1 MRRCTILCTLVLSL
15 GSWRMA
21 AAQNPV
27 GSPPPTYGQSILS
40 SFDAR
45 YFRQNQ
51 LNVPL
56 IVPSD
61 SLQSVLPPGY
71 AVLPGDT
78 ATITIIWGLQQRDEL
93 PNPVGD
99 LSSGNYGP
107 SSVMVV
113 QAEALNPNGHYEL
126 LLLDNERSTDD
137 GANLISGLW
146 GEGTARKASTL
157 TINFKELTQRE
168 GDRVIHFSGRV
179 KNEAF
184 GLRLSVQVTVPADTN
199 TAVRNSLQ
207 RGPDGLPEP
216 VRFINGTAQPPA
228 TNAAIL
234 QVVNDDREVVPS
246 TDILTVEIPHQELQL
261 PEGTLPILGVGPTVT
276 FYRNREGFQLRCSD
290 SICP

>member
-56 IVPSD
+56 IVPS
-61 SLQSVLPPGY
+61 
-71 AVLPGDT
+71 
-78 ATITIIWGLQQRDEL
+78 LQQREEL

-113 QAEALNPNGHYEL
+113 QAEALNPSGHYEL

-276 FYRNREGFQLRCSD
+276 FYRNREAFQLRCSD